1 MPARVAQGI
10 VIRGGVFEPAFTSNF
25 SVVQHRRILSMSSKR
40 ILVVMIAVLVTLT
53 ATLSFAADQPAK
65 TKKTAAAKTEKAEA
79 TKEKEAEKAPRL
91 TIVEPVKD
99 YGTIAKGEKLD
110 WSFLVKN
117 TGDTDLQIIA
127 AKPGCGCTV
136 ADFDKVIKPGE
147 TGKVTAHVDTT
158 AFAGPIAKTVTLET
172 NDPTTPTSQLT
183 IHAVVKPYVEAF
195 PAGFVRF
202 NLLQGDAD
210 TQSVMLYSEE
220 DEPFQV
226 TKVELPIDP
235 KTNEPVKWVKVTYDK
250 VAEADK
256 APNVGRP
263 GQDQYKVN
271 ITVGGADSNVGALA
285 EKIHIFTNSKHQ
297 PEYPVSI
304 SGVIRPTFRVEP
316 SVLNF
321 GEVTPNDVAATRMVM
336 LHSNNLKAPESFLVS
351 KAESSVPA
359 LVTTSVKP
367 GANKGEFEVTLQIA
381 KTANPGDVDGTVTIY
396 TNDKVNPIVTV
407 PMKATIKAVT
417 PAAAAS
423 K

>member
-1 MPARVAQGI
+1 
-10 VIRGGVFEPAFTSNF
+10 
-25 SVVQHRRILSMSSKR
+25 MSSKR
-40 ILVVMIAVLVTLT
+40 ILVVMIAVLVALT
-53 ATLSFAADQPAK
+53 ASFTFAADQPAK
-65 TKKTAAAKTEKAEA
+65 AKKTAAPAPEAKKAETA
-79 TKEKEAEKAPRL
+79 KEAEKAPRL

-117 TGDTDLQIIA
+117 TGDSDLQIIA

-235 KTNEPVKWVKVTYDK
+235 TTNEPVKWVKTTFEK

-271 ITVGGADSNVGALA
+271 ITVGGPEARVGALA
-285 EKIHIFTNSKHQ
+285 DKVHIFTNSKHQ
-297 PEYPVSI
+297 PEYLVSI
-304 SGVIRPTFRVEP
+304 SGVVRPTFRVEP
-316 SVLNF
+316 SMLNF
-321 GEVTPNDVAATRMVM
+321 GEVTPNDVSATRMVM
-336 LHSNNLKAPESFLVS
+336 LHSNNLKAPESFVVS

-359 LVTTSVKP
+359 MVTTSVKP
-367 GANKGEFEVTLQIA
+367 GANKGEYEVTLQIA
-381 KTANPGDVDGTVTIY
+381 KDAKPGDVDGAVTIY
-396 TNDKVNPIVTV
+396 TNDKVNPVVTI
-407 PMKATIKAVT
+407 PMKATIKAAT
-417 PAAAAS
+417 PAKVSS

>member
-1 MPARVAQGI
+1 
-10 VIRGGVFEPAFTSNF
+10 
-25 SVVQHRRILSMSSKR
+25 MSSKR
-40 ILVVMIAVLVTLT
+40 ILVVMIAVLVALT
-53 ATLSFAADQPAK
+53 ASLTFADDQPAK
-65 TKKTAAAKTEKAEA
+65 AKKTAAPAAKKAEA
-79 TKEKEAEKAPRL
+79 AKEAEKAPRL

-110 WSFLVKN
+110 WSFVVKN
-117 TGDTDLQIIA
+117 TGDSDLQIIA

-147 TGKVTAHVDTT
+147 TGKVTAHVDTA

-210 TQSVMLYSEE
+210 TQSVMIYSEE
-220 DEPFQV
+220 DDPFQV

-235 KTNEPVKWVKVTYDK
+235 TTNEPVKWVKVTYDK

-271 ITVGGADSNVGALA
+271 ITVGGPDARVGALA
-285 EKIHIFTNSKHQ
+285 EKVHIFTNSKHQ

-304 SGVIRPTFRVEP
+304 AGVVRPTLRVEP
-316 SVLNF
+316 SILNF

-336 LHSNNLKAPESFLVS
+336 LHSNNLKTPESFVVS

-359 LVTTSVKP
+359 IITSVKP
-367 GANKGEFEVTLQIA
+367 SANKGEYEVTLQIA
-381 KTANPGDVDGTVTIY
+381 KDAKPGDVDGAVTIY
-396 TNDKVNPIVTV
+396 TNDKVNPVVKV
-407 PMKATIKAVT
+407 PMKATIKAAT

>member
-1 MPARVAQGI
+1 
-10 VIRGGVFEPAFTSNF
+10 
-25 SVVQHRRILSMSSKR
+25 MSSKR
-40 ILVVMIAVLVTLT
+40 ILVVMIAVVVALT

-65 TKKTAAAKTEKAEA
+65 AKKTAAPAAKKAEA
-79 TKEKEAEKAPRL
+79 AKEAEKAPRL

-117 TGDTDLQIIA
+117 TGDSDLQIIA

-183 IHAVVKPYVEAF
+183 IHAIVKPYVEAF

-202 NLLQGDAD
+202 NLLQGEAD

-235 KTNEPVKWVKVTYDK
+235 ATNEPVKWVKTTFDK

-271 ITVGGADSNVGALA
+271 ITVGGPNSNVGALA
-285 EKIHIFTNSKHQ
+285 EKVHIYTNSKHQ
-297 PEYPVSI
+297 PDYFVSI

-316 SVLNF
+316 SMLNF
-321 GEVTPNDVAATRMVM
+321 GEVTPNDVSATRMVM
-336 LHSNNLKAPESFLVS
+336 LHSNNMKAPESFVVS
-351 KAESSVPA
+351 KAESNVSA
-359 LVTTSVKP
+359 ITTSVKP
-367 GANKGEFEVTLQIA
+367 SANKGEYEVTLQIA
-381 KTANPGDVDGTVTIY
+381 KDAKPGDVDGAVTIY
-396 TNDKVNPIVTV
+396 TNDKVNPIVKV
-407 PMKATIKAVT
+407 PMKATIKAAT

>member
-1 MPARVAQGI
+1 
-10 VIRGGVFEPAFTSNF
+10 
-25 SVVQHRRILSMSSKR
+25 MSSKR
-40 ILVVMIAVLVTLT
+40 ILVVMIAVLVALT
-53 ATLSFAADQPAK
+53 ATLSFAADQPVKA
-65 TKKTAAAKTEKAEA
+65 KKTAAPAPKAEA
-79 TKEKEAEKAPRL
+79 AKEAAKEPEKAPRL

-110 WSFLVKN
+110 WSFVIKN
-117 TGDTDLQIIA
+117 TGDSDLQIIA

-183 IHAVVKPYVEAF
+183 IHAIVKPYVEAF

-202 NLLQGDAD
+202 NLLQGEVDS
-210 TQSVMLYSEE
+210 QSVMLYSEE

-226 TKVELPIDP
+226 TKVEVPVDP
-235 KTNEPVKWVKVTYDK
+235 ATNEPVKWVKTSFEK

-271 ITVGGADSNVGALA
+271 ITVGGPDARIGALA
-285 EKIHIFTNSKHQ
+285 DKVRILTNSKHQ
-297 PEYPVSI
+297 PEYLVSI
-304 SGVIRPTFRVEP
+304 SGVVRPTLRVEP
-316 SVLNF
+316 SMLNF
-321 GEVTPNDVAATRMVM
+321 GEVTPSDVAATRMVM
-336 LHSNNLKAPESFLVS
+336 LHSNNLKAPESFVVS
-351 KAESSVPA
+351 KAESNVSA
-359 LVTTSVKP
+359 VTTAVKP
-367 GANKGEFEVTLQIA
+367 GANKGDYEVTLQIA
-381 KTANPGDVDGTVTIY
+381 KDAKPGDVDGAVTIY
-396 TNDKVNPIVTV
+396 TNDKINPVITV
-407 PMKATIKAVT
+407 PLKATIKPGT
-417 PAAAAS
+417 PAVSS

>member
-1 MPARVAQGI
+1 
-10 VIRGGVFEPAFTSNF
+10 
-25 SVVQHRRILSMSSKR
+25 MSSKR
-40 ILVVMIAVLVTLT
+40 ILVVMIAVLVAMT
-53 ATLSFAADQPAK
+53 ASLSFAADQPAK
-65 TKKTAAAKTEKAEA
+65 AKKTAAPAAKKAEA
-79 TKEKEAEKAPRL
+79 AKEAEKAPRL

-147 TGKVTAHVDTT
+147 TGKVTAHVDTA

-210 TQSVMLYSEE
+210 TQSVMIYSEE
-220 DEPFQV
+220 DDPFQV

-235 KTNEPVKWVKVTYDK
+235 TTNEPVKWLKVTYDK

-271 ITVGGADSNVGALA
+271 ITLGGPDARVGALA
-285 EKIHIFTNSKHQ
+285 EKVHIFTNSKHQ
-297 PEYPVSI
+297 PEYPISI
-304 SGVIRPTFRVEP
+304 NGVIRPTLRVEP
-316 SVLNF
+316 TMLNF

-336 LHSNNLKAPESFLVS
+336 LHSNNLKAPESFVVS

-367 GANKGEFEVTLQIA
+367 GANKGEYEVTLQIA
-381 KTANPGDVDGTVTIY
+381 KDAKPGDVNGSVTIY
-396 TNDKVNPIVTV
+396 TNDKINPIITV
-407 PMKATIKAVT
+407 PMKATIKAAA
-417 PAAAAS
+417 PAAVSS

>member
-1 MPARVAQGI
+1 
-10 VIRGGVFEPAFTSNF
+10 
-25 SVVQHRRILSMSSKR
+25 MSSKR
-40 ILVVMIAVLVTLT
+40 ILVVMIAVFVALT

-65 TKKTAAAKTEKAEA
+65 KKTAAATAKKAEA
-79 TKEKEAEKAPRL
+79 AKEAEKAPRL

-117 TGDTDLQIIA
+117 TGDSDLQIIA

-183 IHAVVKPYVEAF
+183 IHAIVKPYVEAF

-202 NLLQGDAD
+202 NLLQGEAD

-235 KTNEPVKWVKVTYDK
+235 ATNEPVKWVKTTFDK

-271 ITVGGADSNVGALA
+271 ITVGGPNANVGALA
-285 EKIHIFTNSKHQ
+285 EKVHIYTNSKHQ
-297 PEYPVSI
+297 PDYFVSI

-316 SVLNF
+316 SMLNF
-321 GEVTPNDVAATRMVM
+321 GEVTPNDVSATRMVM
-336 LHSNNLKAPESFLVS
+336 LHSNNMKAPESFVVS
-351 KAESSVPA
+351 KAESNVSA
-359 LVTTSVKP
+359 ITTSVKP
-367 GANKGEFEVTLQIA
+367 SANKGEYEVTLQIA
-381 KTANPGDVDGTVTIY
+381 KDAKPGDVDGAVTIY
-396 TNDKVNPIVTV
+396 TNDKVNPIVKV
-407 PMKATIKAVT
+407 PMKATIKAAT

>member
-1 MPARVAQGI
+1 
-10 VIRGGVFEPAFTSNF
+10 
-25 SVVQHRRILSMSSKR
+25 MSSKR
-40 ILVVMIAVLVTLT
+40 ILVVMIAVLVALT
-53 ATLSFAADQPAK
+53 ASLSFAADQPAK
-65 TKKTAAAKTEKAEA
+65 AKKTAAPAAKKPEA
-79 TKEKEAEKAPRL
+79 AKETAKAPRL
-91 TIVEPVKD
+91 TIIEPVKD
-99 YGTIAKGEKLD
+99 YGTIPKGEKLD

-183 IHAVVKPYVEAF
+183 IHAIVKPYVEAF

-210 TQSVMLYSEE
+210 TQSVVLYSEE

-235 KTNEPVKWVKVTYDK
+235 TTNEPVKWVKTTFEK

-271 ITVGGADSNVGALA
+271 IAVGGPDAHVGALA
-285 EKIHIFTNSKHQ
+285 DKVHIYTNSKHQ
-297 PEYPVSI
+297 PDYFVSI
-304 SGVIRPTFRVEP
+304 SGVIRPTLRVEP
-316 SVLNF
+316 SMLNF

-336 LHSNNLKAPESFLVS
+336 LHSNNLKAPESFVVS

-367 GANKGEFEVTLQIA
+367 GANKGDYEVTLQIA
-381 KTANPGDVDGTVTIY
+381 KDAKPGDVDGAVTIY
-396 TNDKVNPIVTV
+396 TNDKINPVITV
-407 PMKATIKAVT
+407 PMKATIKAIP
-417 PAAAAS
+417 PAVSS

>member
-1 MPARVAQGI
+1 
-10 VIRGGVFEPAFTSNF
+10 
-25 SVVQHRRILSMSSKR
+25 MSSKR
-40 ILVVMIAVLVTLT
+40 ILVIMIAVLVALT
-53 ATLSFAADQPAK
+53 ASLTFAADQPAK
-65 TKKTAAAKTEKAEA
+65 AKKTAAPAAKKAEA
-79 TKEKEAEKAPRL
+79 AKEAEKAPRL

-117 TGDTDLQIIA
+117 TGDSDLQIIA

-147 TGKVTAHVDTT
+147 TGKVTAHVDTA

-202 NLLQGDAD
+202 NLLQGEAD

-226 TKVELPIDP
+226 TKVDLPIDP
-235 KTNEPVKWVKVTYDK
+235 ATNEPLKWIKVTYDK

-271 ITVGGADSNVGALA
+271 ITVGGADAIVGALG

-304 SGVIRPTFRVEP
+304 AGVIRPTLRVEP
-316 SVLNF
+316 SILNF

-336 LHSNNLKAPESFLVS
+336 LHSNNLKAPESFVVS
-351 KAESSVPA
+351 KAETSVPA
-359 LVTTSVKP
+359 LVTASVKP
-367 GANKGEFEVTLQIA
+367 SANKGEYEVTLQIA
-381 KTANPGDVDGTVTIY
+381 KDAKPGDIDGAVTIY
-396 TNDKVNPIVTV
+396 TNDKINPIITV
-407 PMKATIKAVT
+407 PMKATIKAAA
-417 PAAAAS
+417 PAAVSS